1 MKIPPL
7 GALVAG
13 VGGASAALIS
23 KVFDMKYL
31 DIGGLLISALLLFVV
46 SFIDNRIKTGKRPR
60 FMT

>member
-1 MKIPPL
+1 MVI
-7 GALVAG
+7 

-31 DIGGLLISALLLFVV
+31 DIGGLLISVSLLFVV
-46 SFIDNRIKTGKRPR
+46 SFFDNRIKTGKSPR

>member
-1 MKIPPL
+1 M
-7 GALVAG
+7 AV

-31 DIGGLLISALLLFVV
+31 DVGGLLISALLLFVV
-46 SFIDNRIKTGKRPR
+46 SLINNRINTGGRLPR